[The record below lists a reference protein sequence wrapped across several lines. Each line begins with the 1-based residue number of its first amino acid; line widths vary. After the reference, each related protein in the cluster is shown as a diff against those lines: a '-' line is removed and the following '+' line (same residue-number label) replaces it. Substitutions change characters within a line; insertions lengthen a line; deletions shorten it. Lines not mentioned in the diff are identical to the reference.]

1 MKRSTESLLFAAVLA
16 AVILCVSPADAQKGG
31 ESSRKDGIVFLSL
44 REIADFDGFDVEA
57 SSTGDVIGMTVV
69 KKGGR
74 RVALKRQGEPA
85 CSAGCPTGQKL
96 SCWEEAAEQMSIC
109 VCGGGD
115 TERKLPGRKKYP
127 NIVLKRGA
135 DTSR

>member
-1 MKRSTESLLFAAVLA
+1 MKRSTESLLVAAMLV
-16 AVILCVSPADAQKGG
+16 AVVLCVSHADAQKGG
-31 ESSRKDGIVFLSL
+31 ESSRKDGVVFLSM
-44 REIADFDGFDVEA
+44 REIADFDGFDVE
-57 SSTGDVIGMTVV
+57 SSSAGDVVGMTVV

-74 RVALKRQGEPA
+74 RVALKQQGEPA
-85 CSAGCPTGQKL
+85 CAAGCPTGQKL

-109 VCGGGD
+109 VCAGG
-115 TERKLPGRKKYP
+115 TERKLPGQKKYP